1 MIKLN
6 TILNEV
12 IEEKKA
18 DRCLRI
24 ARRKY
29 DKPSA
34 YRSGAIVKC
43 RQGKIWKGLN
53 ENDIPEGSPKSRVL
67 DVLNFKH
74 GRTLTGTVEDRFI
87 RKLVKD
93 VTALDGEELHQY
105 IKSNFLNRKNSWK
118 ARLIFADLLNAFEG
132 KKK

>member
-1 MIKLN
+1 MIKLSR
-6 TILNEV
+6 ILNEV
-12 IEEKKA
+12 IEEKD

-43 RQGKIWKGLN
+43 RQGKIWKGLK
-53 ENDIPEGSPKSRVL
+53 EEDVPGTDSSKSRVL
-67 DVLNFKH
+67 DVLK
-74 GRTLTGTVEDRFI
+74 TKSIKLLPGTSEDRLI
-87 RKLVKD
+87 KKITKD
-93 VTALDGEELHQY
+93 VTALEGEELKQY
-105 IKSNFLNRKNSWK
+105 IRNNFLDRKNSWK
-118 ARLIFADLLNAFEG
+118 ARLTFADLLDAFEG